1 MADKIK
7 VRLRNGGR
15 EIEIEAGRADI
26 DELLEKWW
34 TSASIE
40 DSDESGEQPAK
51 NTRKPKPARKAR
63 SASSESEP
71 SNSFDLNALAN
82 KIKQHKELSLI
93 EKKIIHVSGDP
104 YNKIALILWV
114 ADEAL
119 TSGDIFR
126 TLGGMDVKADLPT
139 ISKALKK
146 SSSKFLTSTQ
156 RKAGGLPATYR
167 LSAQAKSDF
176 EKWLLANG
184 D

>member
-15 EIEIEAGRADI
+15 EIEIEAGRTDI

-34 TSASIE
+34 TSASVE
-40 DSDESGEQPAK
+40 DLNESGEQPATI
-51 NTRKPKPARKAR
+51 TRKSKPARKAR
-63 SASSESEP
+63 SASSASEP
-71 SNSFDLNALAN
+71 SNAFDSNALAN
-82 KIKQHKELSLI
+82 EIKQHKDLGLI
-93 EKKIIHVSGDP
+93 EKKIIHVSGDS
-104 YNKIALILWV
+104 YNKIALILWI

-126 TLGGMDVKADLPT
+126 TLSGMDVKADLPT

-146 SSSKFLTSTQ
+146 NSSKFLTSTQ
-156 RKAGGLPATYR
+156 RKSGGPPATYR

-184 D
+184 S